1 MELLIR
7 AARSDTRVIE
17 TLCTP
22 AAAGLLAVDQ
32 LPLAGLVV
40 DAPLAVSHPT
50 FAKTVRAAA
59 VPLLIDP
66 LTPLLLSEQAP
77 DHAWARLPFGV
88 GRALTLG
95 ELSLPDAQDRY
106 VEAVIEF
113 QRANGATWLIPPY
126 LYATEPSDPAFD
138 VGLQLLARTARY
150 LDRRQLGLPVVP
162 VFAGSLLGFGPRPA
176 WSDGLDRFL
185 RTAAMLENLRYVAF
199 SWSTSG
205 PGKESAGKLMHLLT
219 AAEHAASIS
228 HIISWRQGL
237 YGLALAAC
245 GADGYETGAGRG
257 ERLHYPKFLADQKP
271 QLPRP
276 EEDEDGPRGSAF
288 VYLGPLGRSV
298 RRKAGTALLS
308 DPRVAGSLVCL
319 HPDTCCPNGPES
331 MKVQWREHAVRARAG
346 ELRDLEAIPP
356 NRSWRLNAAAARSS
370 QASLVARAANEVLA
384 SASTPVT
391 DRLPDQVFADLTR
404 IFSEMRD
411 RGQTQ
416 VA

>member
-219 AAEHAASIS
+219 ATEHAASIS
-228 HIISWRQGL
+228 HMAVSSGQCATGL
-237 YGLALAAC
+237 DQEFVEFLGGVLPVEGL
-245 GADGYETGAGRG
+245 
-257 ERLHYPKFLADQKP
+257 P
-271 QLPRP
+271 
-276 EEDEDGPRGSAF
+276 GSA
-288 VYLGPLGRSV
+288 VELGGDGVEVGLGV
-298 RRKAGTALLS
+298 HGQVGAL
-308 DPRVAGSLVCL
+308 G
-319 HPDTCCPNGPES
+319 
-331 MKVQWREHAVRARAG
+331 
-346 ELRDLEAIPP
+346 
-356 NRSWRLNAAAARSS
+356 
-370 QASLVARAANEVLA
+370 EVL
-384 SASTPVT
+384 P
-391 DRLPDQVFADLTR
+391 
-404 IFSEMRD
+404 
-411 RGQTQ
+411 
-416 VA
+416 